1 MDQGVTN
8 PTIYGCIRVPTP
20 EGVVEDGTIKDVVE
34 LGRRIRSACRDKSI
48 RTTDAIFTV
57 VSSKIAT
64 RETTIPAVSKAKIE
78 QLVMAKVPDLFPVDP
93 ENYVFSHILQG
104 KEYFTEDAS
113 AQKEPEPEMEEE
125 QGGKKNKKAKKNK
138 KDAAANK
145 GSKVQDVRIFAAP
158 EELIQSYYA
167 LANAAGLN
175 IVAVDADGNGMFQI
189 MRRQVDRGICMSI
202 QINRDGTLVNI
213 IDSEKL
219 YLQRV
224 IPYGV
229 SSFTDAMIQDEAF
242 KVADYDEAFH
252 VLTTQ
257 RVLLPTLNAENNSDD
272 ESLNKRID
280 VTNNGDFLINN
291 INRVVEYYN
300 SHYRDA
306 AIERIICIGQG
317 SNIAGLN
324 ALISNELGIPV
335 ETPQE
340 LASIHFNRKVS
351 VDAALLQYVNCFGS
365 VFDPVN
371 LVPKEIARKEA
382 SKGGLTTSI
391 TVLVGCVVISVVLVG
406 FSLTRLALA
415 NSANTTATKKYNAM
429 APIQGQYDNLKQI
442 QANYVVVESLQTL
455 LATNNNYFHTLIN
468 ELSDIVPE
476 KFRIQS
482 IQSDEDSVTISATTE
497 DKLSSLSALEIQLK
511 ALDGVKDVSI
521 SAISQGTSSTGRK
534 QYQYSLTFAY
544 DNTDRDEAI
553 ENIRNNTLSDTTEI
567 SDLSDTE
574 E

>member
-1 MDQGVTN
+1 
-8 PTIYGCIRVPTP
+8 
-20 EGVVEDGTIKDVVE
+20 
-34 LGRRIRSACRDKSI
+34 
-48 RTTDAIFTV
+48 
-57 VSSKIAT
+57 
-64 RETTIPAVSKAKIE
+64 
-78 QLVMAKVPDLFPVDP
+78 
-93 ENYVFSHILQG
+93 
-104 KEYFTEDAS
+104 
-113 AQKEPEPEMEEE
+113 
-125 QGGKKNKKAKKNK
+125 
-138 KDAAANK
+138 
-145 GSKVQDVRIFAAP
+145 
-158 EELIQSYYA
+158 
-167 LANAAGLN
+167 
-175 IVAVDADGNGMFQI
+175 
-189 MRRQVDRGICMSI
+189 
-202 QINRDGTLVNI
+202 
-213 IDSEKL
+213 
-219 YLQRV
+219 V